1 MYITYDDIQL
11 IPKYSTVKSRS
22 DVSLRT
28 KITTNYDISI
38 PIVAAPMDTVCGGEM
53 ALSLLNVGSVGVIHR
68 FMSVVDQC
76 KIVAELYRQRAYL
89 NGLNIFQHK
98 IPIAVA
104 IGISADDLL
113 RAKSLVEV
121 GADIIVIDVAH
132 GHHKNVIDT
141 ISWCKDN
148 LPVDIIAG
156 SIATAEAA
164 YDLQNAGADGLRVGI
179 GNGSLCTTRIKTG
192 FGVPSVSSI
201 IDIAS
206 VATVPIIAD
215 GGIKSSGDIAKALA
229 IGASCVMLG
238 SMLAGTN
245 ESPGELVNIDGITQ
259 KLYRGSASI
268 STKQSNGQPIKNI
281 EGEST
286 YIPYK
291 GLVSNILNDITDGI
305 KSALSYGGANSIED
319 FYPSWVEVSQAS
331 ISEAH
336 PHLIKTR

>member
-1 MYITYDDIQL
+1 M
-11 IPKYSTVKSRS
+11 
-22 DVSLRT
+22 
-28 KITTNYDISI
+28 
-38 PIVAAPMDTVCGGEM
+38 
-53 ALSLLNVGSVGVIHR
+53 
-68 FMSVVDQC
+68 
-76 KIVAELYRQRAYL
+76 
-89 NGLNIFQHK
+89 
-98 IPIAVA
+98 
-104 IGISADDLL
+104 
-113 RAKSLVEV
+113 
-121 GADIIVIDVAH
+121 
-132 GHHKNVIDT
+132 
-141 ISWCKDN
+141 
-148 LPVDIIAG
+148 
-156 SIATAEAA
+156 
-164 YDLQNAGADGLRVGI
+164 
-179 GNGSLCTTRIKTG
+179 
-192 FGVPSVSSI
+192 PSVSSI